1 MMDNTDLGT
10 YDVVVIG
17 GGPGGLPAAIAA
29 AREGA
34 KTLLVERNG
43 FLGGVAATGLPLLAF
58 YDRTG
63 TQVVGGIGDELVR
76 RLDRV
81 GATFDGAIPCPIHN
95 SITPVNPFWLRI
107 EAAKMCEEAGVDLMF
122 STEVEDVA
130 VEDSR
135 ITGVSLFS
143 RGRKYTAGTKIL
155 IDSTGDGTA
164 AYLAGADYE
173 MGQGDDSRVQ
183 PVSLVFS
190 LGNVNIDAVLD
201 YIKSHPETFSNPP
214 TYGVHYTL
222 DYFLDSR
229 SFYFT
234 GFEEFIKIA
243 REKGEFDV
251 PRDRVIFAKQ
261 PNSNEVVVNA
271 VRVSDV
277 DPTDPLSMSKAEAVA
292 HRQVETLIKFFRKY
306 CPGFEDC
313 FLANIAAGT
322 YARESRRIV
331 GVKTLQDDAV
341 NEFLVPDDTVALAG
355 YNLDIHTGVGIVLQP
370 SEHAIGIPYGCL
382 VSRNVDGLLAS
393 GRCVSAKPYPLG
405 LIRAMST
412 CFAIGEAA
420 GTAAAMSVRS
430 NRKLAELD
438 VSELRSRLSENGAI
452 IQVDQ
457 TSQPLAGYP
466 ATWSTAPVSGTA

>member
-1 MMDNTDLGT
+1 MIVSNNLGK

-29 AREGA
+29 AREGS

-63 TQVVGGIGDELVR
+63 AQVVGGIGDELVR

-107 EAAKMCEEAGVDLMF
+107 EAAKMCEEAGVDLLF
-122 STEVEDVA
+122 STEVEDVT
-130 VEDSR
+130 VVDSR
-135 ITGVSLFS
+135 VTGVSLIS
-143 RGRKYTAGTKIL
+143 RGRKYTAETKVL
-155 IDSTGDGTA
+155 IDSTGDGTV

-173 MGQGDDSRVQ
+173 MGQGQDTRVQ

-190 LGNVNIDAVLD
+190 LGNVDIDAVLE

-234 GFEEFIKIA
+234 GFEEFIKVA
-243 REKGEFDV
+243 RENGEFDV

-277 DPTDPLSMSKAEAVA
+277 DPTDPMSMSKAEIVA
-292 HRQVETLIKFFRKY
+292 HRQVETLINFFRKY
-306 CPGFEDC
+306 CPGFENC

-331 GVKTLQDDAV
+331 GIKTLEDDAV
-341 NEFLVPDDTVALAG
+341 NDYLVPEDTIALAG

-370 SEHAIGIPYGCL
+370 SEHAIGVPYGCL

-393 GRCVSAKPYPLG
+393 GRCISAKPYPLG

-430 NRKLAELD
+430 GTKLFAVD
-438 VSELRSRLSENGAI
+438 VSELRNRLSKNGAI
-452 IQVDQ
+452 LSTDQ
-457 TSQPLAGYP
+457 ETQHPIAQFG
-466 ATWSTAPVSGTA
+466 

>member
-1 MMDNTDLGT
+1 MNEHNDLGK
-10 YDVVVIG
+10 YDVIVIG

-29 AREGA
+29 AREGS

-63 TQVVGGIGDELVR
+63 TQVVGGIGNELVQ
-76 RLDRV
+76 RLDRL

-107 EAAKMCEEAGVDLMF
+107 EAVKMCEEAGVDLLF
-122 STEVEDVA
+122 STEVEDVK
-130 VEDSR
+130 VENSR
-135 ITGVSLFS
+135 VSGVSLIS
-143 RGRKYTAGTKIL
+143 RGKKYTAETKVL

-164 AYLAGADYE
+164 AYLSGADYE
-173 MGQGDDSRVQ
+173 MGQGEDTQVQ

-190 LGNVNIDAVLD
+190 LGNVDIDAVLD
-201 YIKSHPETFSNPP
+201 YLKSHPETFSNPP
-214 TYGVHYTL
+214 SYGVHYTL
-222 DYFLDSR
+222 DYFLNSR

-234 GFEEFIKIA
+234 GFEEFINVA
-243 REKGEFDV
+243 RENGEFDV

-277 DPTDPLSMSKAEAVA
+277 DPTDPRSMSKAEAVA
-292 HRQVETLIKFFRKY
+292 HRQVEILFNFFKKY
-306 CPGFEDC
+306 CPGFKNC

-322 YARESRRIV
+322 YARESRRII
-331 GVKTLQDDAV
+331 GLKTLEDNAV
-341 NEFLVPDDTVALAG
+341 NEFLVPEDTIALAG

-382 VSRNVDGLLAS
+382 VSRNIDGLLAS
-393 GRCVSAKPYPLG
+393 GRCISVKPYPLG

-420 GTAAAMSVRS
+420 GTAAAMSVKS
-430 NRKLAELD
+430 GKKLAAID
-438 VSELRSRLSENGAI
+438 VSELRARLSENGAI
-452 IQVDQ
+452 LETDQ
-457 TSQPLAGYP
+457 ENQYSVAKI
-466 ATWSTAPVSGTA
+466 A

>member
-1 MMDNTDLGT
+1 MIVSNNLGK

-29 AREGA
+29 AREGS

-63 TQVVGGIGDELVR
+63 AQVVGGIGDELVR

-122 STEVEDVA
+122 SAEVEDVTV
-130 VEDSR
+130 VESR
-135 ITGVSLFS
+135 VTGVSLIS
-143 RGRKYTAGTKIL
+143 RGRKYTAETKVL

-173 MGQGDDSRVQ
+173 MGQGEDTRVQ

-190 LGNVNIDAVLD
+190 LGNVDIDAVLE
-201 YIKSHPETFSNPP
+201 YIKNHPETFSNPP

-234 GFEEFIKIA
+234 GFEEFIKVA
-243 REKGEFDV
+243 RENGEFDV

-271 VRVSDV
+271 VRVSDI
-277 DPTDPLSMSKAEAVA
+277 DPTDPMSMSKAEVVA
-292 HRQVETLIKFFRKY
+292 HRQVETLINFFRKY
-306 CPGFEDC
+306 CPGFENC

-331 GVKTLQDDAV
+331 GIKTLEDDAV
-341 NEFLVPDDTVALAG
+341 NDYLVPEDTIALAG

-370 SEHAIGIPYGCL
+370 SEHAIGVPYGCL

-393 GRCVSAKPYPLG
+393 GRCISAKPYPLG

-430 NRKLAELD
+430 GTKLSAVD
-438 VSELRSRLSENGAI
+438 VSELRNRLSKNGAI
-452 IQVDQ
+452 LSTDQ
-457 TSQPLAGYP
+457 ETQHPIAQFG
-466 ATWSTAPVSGTA
+466 

>member
-1 MMDNTDLGT
+1 MNTNDLGK

-29 AREGA
+29 AREGS

-63 TQVVGGIGDELVR
+63 AQVVGGIGDELVR

-107 EAAKMCEEAGVDLMF
+107 EAAKMCEEAGVDLLF
-122 STEVEDVA
+122 SAEVEDVM

-135 ITGVSLFS
+135 VSGVLLMS
-143 RGRKYTAGTKIL
+143 RGKKYTAETKVL

-164 AYLAGADYE
+164 AALAGADYE
-173 MGQGDDSRVQ
+173 MGQGEDTTVQ

-190 LGNVNIDAVLD
+190 LGNVDIDAVLD

-234 GFEEFIKIA
+234 GFEEFIKVA
-243 REKGEFDV
+243 RENGEFDV

-277 DPTDPLSMSKAEAVA
+277 DPTDPISMSKAETIA
-292 HRQVETLIKFFRKY
+292 HRQVETLINFFRKY
-306 CPGFEDC
+306 CPGFENC

-322 YARESRRIV
+322 YARESRRII
-331 GVKTLQDDAV
+331 GIKTLQDNAV
-341 NEFLVPDDTVALAG
+341 NEFLVPEDTIALAG

-370 SEHAIGIPYGCL
+370 SEHAIGVPYGCL

-393 GRCVSAKPYPLG
+393 GRCISAKPYPLG

-430 NRKLAELD
+430 GTKLAAIN
-438 VSELRSRLSENGAI
+438 VSELRDRLSRNGAI
-452 IQVDQ
+452 LEADQ
-457 TSQPLAGYP
+457 ENQH
-466 ATWSTAPVSGTA
+466 PVARFG